1 MGEIDKKTSYQGG
14 ERDYEE
20 GSSFLNDQDKEQH
33 PKKELSKVPQPW
45 MEKMTCRKCLKIGH
59 IAAFFWMVL
68 TNLSDYIA
76 AFCGNDKTAVTN
88 VRDGQETHEEADQ
101 QLLVSMGDGE
111 EDYHADLFLCD
122 VVQDHR
128 SVSLHIKDGINGGR
142 IPKYWVLLDS
152 QSTTDAYSNPDLL
165 TNIHEVRGSLTIHTQ
180 TDKAVT
186 KMRGTVPGY
195 GEVWYCPDGIAN
207 ILSLANVAKTM
218 EVKFDSANGNQFEV
232 KKTNGKTRVFKQSE
246 HGLYYFDMRS
256 ARQGHELSHGY
267 GSTILLNTVAQNKAK
282 YTASDYLRAVKAR
295 TIQKRIG
302 RPSPKRYMEL
312 ANGGRIL
319 NCDVTGQDILNAEDI
334 FGPDIG
340 SLKGK
345 TVRTTSDVVRSGGL
359 VPIPATI
366 MSQYQ
371 KVILCVDV
379 MKINKMPF
387 LVSISRAIKFGTVA
401 WLKNAKADT
410 IMKHIKDVHSVY
422 VKRGFIIEIIEVD
435 GQFEPLRGQLAAM
448 GITLNKCS
456 REEHVPVAERR
467 IRTLKERCRS
477 ICSTLPFKKLPAMLV
492 VQMVSTCNFWLN
504 VFPPKDGVSQKIN
517 PRELIT
523 GVKIDFNKH
532 IRAEFGEYV
541 QVHEEHDNSM
551 QSRTTG
557 AIATKPTGNAQGG
570 FWFYSLTTGRML
582 DRRRWTPL
590 PMPQDVI
597 DRITVLARTN
607 PVGMHF
613 TNMRNEAVY
622 DLDDDSDDDDS
633 DYDPDDDNH
642 DDDDDDYDDLIAGV
656 EVHADPP
663 DPPDENIDEA
673 QQNEND
679 DGFQVNENDSE
690 SENESESERESESD
704 SENESETDDDD
715 NEVEEETEDVSETDD
730 DDNEVEE
737 ETEDVTPVMT
747 APLKKLTDTLGAL
760 PTILESRTR
769 QNTPNISETLV
780 TRTSTLKQ
788 DGPLSKKYRKLE
800 RELEKQVVKKYEK
813 KMKKR
818 LKNKMKNEK
827 RRLKIKKKMKTYKT
841 IRDEPEESDKY
852 GDRRDQLKSEQKPGV
867 SFPHDSCS
875 SKDLTPEFEAT
886 ALTQYTLKR
895 GLKEFGIDGLTAL
908 GKEVEQLYTRKVSKP
923 VDGNDLTKDQ
933 KRASLRYLMF
943 LTKKR
948 CGRIKAR
955 GCADG
960 RKQRMTTNKEDASA
974 PTVSIEAV
982 MLSAVIDAMEGRD
995 VATVDIPGAF
1005 MQADIDEVVHVKF
1018 EGEIAEMLVK
1028 LDPKL
1033 YRKYVRDE
1041 NGKSVLYVELLK
1053 ALYGTLKAALLFWKL
1068 LSKKLISWG
1077 FVINPY
1083 DWCVANKMIDGKQ
1096 CTILWHVDDLKISH
1110 VDPEAVTSVIGLID
1124 AEFGKEAP
1132 ITVTRGKIHDYLG
1145 MTLDYS
1151 TKGKVHI
1158 KMLDSVA
1165 KMLQD
1170 LPEEFD
1176 GVASTPAANDLFK
1189 INEDSPK
1196 VGEKKAQFY
1205 HTYVAKTLFI
1215 CKRARPDLQ
1224 TTVSF
1229 LCKRVKDCREA
1240 DYMKLKRMLQFIRAT
1255 KDDYLTLSAASLH
1268 NVRWWVDA
1276 SYAVHPDM
1284 KSHTGGA
1291 LSLGTGVIYGT
1302 SKSQKLNV
1310 KSSTEA
1316 EIVGTDDVMP
1326 QILWTLY
1333 FLEAQGY
1340 KINKNI
1346 LYQDNK
1352 SSILLETNGRGS
1364 SGKRTRH
1371 IDVRYFFIA
1380 DRVKSGEIRIE
1391 HCPTGIMIADYFTKA
1406 LQGAM
1411 FKKLR
1416 DMIMGKTDIPLPTDV
1431 IKNIPDPS
1439 IGIPDGPTIPES
1451 RSVLKDVID
1460 SPRSLS
1466 VLPAFGTRA
1475 RKEVSVRPVS
1485 ERAASTRA
1493 VSWAE
1498 IVRR

>member
-1 MGEIDKKTSYQGG
+1 
-14 ERDYEE
+14 
-20 GSSFLNDQDKEQH
+20 
-33 PKKELSKVPQPW
+33 
-45 MEKMTCRKCLKIGH
+45 
-59 IAAFFWMVL
+59 
-68 TNLSDYIA
+68 
-76 AFCGNDKTAVTN
+76 
-88 VRDGQETHEEADQ
+88 
-101 QLLVSMGDGE
+101 
-111 EDYHADLFLCD
+111 
-122 VVQDHR
+122 
-128 SVSLHIKDGINGGR
+128 
-142 IPKYWVLLDS
+142 
-152 QSTTDAYSNPDLL
+152 
-165 TNIHEVRGSLTIHTQ
+165 
-180 TDKAVT
+180 
-186 KMRGTVPGY
+186 
-195 GEVWYCPDGIAN
+195 
-207 ILSLANVAKTM
+207 
-218 EVKFDSANGNQFEV
+218 
-232 KKTNGKTRVFKQSE
+232 
-246 HGLYYFDMRS
+246 
-256 ARQGHELSHGY
+256 
-267 GSTILLNTVAQNKAK
+267 
-282 YTASDYLRAVKAR
+282 VKAR

-302 RPSPKRYMEL
+302 RPSTKRYIEL
-312 ANGGRIL
+312 ANADRIL
-319 NCDVTGQDILNAEDI
+319 NCDVTAQDILNAEDI
-334 FGPDIG
+334 FGPDVG

-345 TVRTTSDVVRSGGL
+345 TVRTASEVVRSGGL

-366 MSQYQ
+366 MAQYQ
-371 KVILCVDV
+371 KIVLCVDV
-379 MKINKMPF
+379 MKVNKMPF

-410 IMKHIKDVHSVY
+410 IMKHIKDIHSVY
-422 VKRGFIIEIIEVD
+422 VKRGFIVEIVEVD

-448 GITLNKCS
+448 GITLNRCS

-477 ICSTLPFKKLPAMLV
+477 ICNTLPFKKLPGMLV

-551 QSRTTG
+551 QPRTTG

-582 DRRRWTPL
+582 DRRRWTAL

-597 DRITVLARTN
+597 NRITVLARTN
-607 PVGMHF
+607 PVGMNF

-622 DLDDDSDDDDS
+622 DIDDDSDDDS
-633 DYDPDDDNH
+633 DYEPDED
-642 DDDDDDYDDLIAGV
+642 DDDDDDYDDFITGV
-656 EVHADPP
+656 DIHNADPPP
-663 DPPDENIDEA
+663 DPPDANVNADEHQHNEEDDEDEGHGGEYVPEN
-673 QQNEND
+673 
-679 DGFQVNENDSE
+679 
-690 SENESESERESESD
+690 
-704 SENESETDDDD
+704 ETDDEEEFDENEDD
-715 NEVEEETEDVSETDD
+715 NVSETDD
-730 DDNEVEE
+730 LDGENNDTDDDGGTDE
-737 ETEDVTPVMT
+737 ETEAEESPVIS
-747 APLKKLTDTLGAL
+747 APLKKLADTLGAL
-760 PTILESRTR
+760 PQILESRTR
-769 QNTPNISETLV
+769 HGNSETLV
-780 TRTSTLKQ
+780 TGTTTEEWKQ
-788 DGPLSKKYRKLE
+788 VQPLTKKNRKLE
-800 RELEKQVVKKYEK
+800 RELQKQILKRYEEES
-813 KMKKR
+813 KKR
-818 LKNKMKNEK
+818 LRNKLKNEK
-827 RRLKIKKKMKTYKT
+827 RRTKAKTNT
-841 IRDEPEESDKY
+841 QARAVIRDEPESSDVY

-875 SKDLTPEFEAT
+875 SKKLTPELEAI

-895 GLKEFGIDGLTAL
+895 GLKEFGNDGLTAL
-908 GKEVEQLYTRKVSKP
+908 GKEVEQLYTRKVAKP
-923 VDGNDLTKDQ
+923 VYGNDLTKEE

-960 RKQRMTTNKEDASA
+960 RKQRETTSKEDASA

-1068 LSKKLISWG
+1068 LTKKLVSWG

-1083 DWCVANKMIDGKQ
+1083 DWCAANKMIDGKQ
-1096 CTILWHVDDLKISH
+1096 CTIIWHVDDLKISH
-1110 VDPEAVTSVIGLID
+1110 VDPEAVTCMIKLID
-1124 AEFGKEAP
+1124 EEFGKEAP
-1132 ITVTRGKIHDYLG
+1132 ITVTRGKVHDYLG

-1176 GVASTPAANDLFK
+1176 GEASTPASNDLFK
-1189 INEDSPK
+1189 IDEDSPK

-1240 DYMKLKRMLQFIRAT
+1240 DYKKLKRMLQFIRAT

-1340 KINKNI
+1340 KVDKNI

-1391 HCPTGIMIADYFTKA
+1391 HCPTGIMLADYFTKA
-1406 LQGAM
+1406 LQGAL
-1411 FKKLR
+1411 FVKLR
-1416 DMIMGKTDIPLPTDV
+1416 DMIMGKTDIPLPSDLN
-1431 IKNIPDPS
+1431 KGNPDPS
-1439 IGIPDGPTIPES
+1439 IGIPDGPTPQES
-1451 RSVLKDVID
+1451 RSVLKDEIAD
-1460 SPRSLS
+1460 SESSRSLS
-1466 VLPAFGTRA
+1466 VLPAFGSQVRKPA
-1475 RKEVSVRPVS
+1475 RQNQPV
-1485 ERAASTRA
+1485 ASKRSL
-1493 VSWAE
+1493 SWAQ
-1498 IVRR
+1498 IVSK